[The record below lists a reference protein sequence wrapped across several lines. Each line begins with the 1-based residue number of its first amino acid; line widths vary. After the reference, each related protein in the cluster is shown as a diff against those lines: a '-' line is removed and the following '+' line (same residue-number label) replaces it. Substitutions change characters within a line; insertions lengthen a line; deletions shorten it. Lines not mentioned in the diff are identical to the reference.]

1 MLDAAAD
8 QEKGVIHHEALEVDK
23 KGKTPHESTSSE
35 PSILEIVAKNEIEVN
50 MQIINLSA

>member
-8 QEKGVIHHEALEVDK
+8 QEKGVIHHEALEVNK

-35 PSILEIVAKNEIEVN
+35 PSILEIVAKNEIKVN